1 MKVHDMPS
9 WMELGVPPDDR
20 PPEPLCNAQQVL
32 DVLFGRRHFDGHGRD
47 YEAIVTETA
56 MACWAD
62 NLNADPDAAQA
73 LFEFIGR
80 HEHEAPEIVL
90 KLLQNLAEAAANEEP
105 TPWK

>member
-20 PPEPLCNAQQVL
+20 PPEPRCTAQQVL
-32 DVLFGRRHFDGHGRD
+32 DVLFDRRHFDGHGRD
-47 YEAIVTETA
+47 YETIITETA

-62 NLNADPDAAQA
+62 NLNASPEAAQA
-73 LFEFIGR
+73 LFEFIGQ

-105 TPWK
+105 KPWK